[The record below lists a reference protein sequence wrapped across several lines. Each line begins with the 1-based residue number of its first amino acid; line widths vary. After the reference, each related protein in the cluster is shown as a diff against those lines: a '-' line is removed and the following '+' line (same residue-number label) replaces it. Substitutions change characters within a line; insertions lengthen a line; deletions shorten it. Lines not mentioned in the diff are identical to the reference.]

1 MNSSS
6 VKRAGISRQEEEA
19 HLLYEIVLPVLNVV
33 HLVLIDEDSQNRTL
47 GLKIIYKLTAN
58 WDLKQELVRNV
69 V

>member
-1 MNSSS
+1 M
-6 VKRAGISRQEEEA
+6 
-19 HLLYEIVLPVLNVV
+19 LYEIVLPVLNVV